1 MCLTTVGGGP
11 LAATDRELGRRY
23 GAPTVERNGST
34 AERMSFQN
42 GLNSF
47 MGPADVLPT
56 RANAPGPAAW
66 RLTSTISKI
75 HLDRLTF
82 VSEMTKK
89 YGDVVRFRMG
99 SKSVFLIGNGR
110 AAKHILATNQ
120 DNYRKGMGLTDASP
134 LLGSG
139 LLTSDGMTWRRQ
151 HSAMQPFFTTDAINR
166 YVSVMVDEI
175 KLMMCRWRK
184 PAANG
189 AVIDVAA
196 EMSQL
201 TLRILS
207 RTLFGIALDDCA
219 RIAGPALNI
228 VMRHAMMRMVFPF
241 LAHMPTAAN
250 FRYVNALRQLNSA
263 VTDLINAKR
272 AKSHD
277 ADQSCDLLFQL
288 LHPHDG
294 PVQDARV
301 RDEVMTILVAGH
313 ETTAAA
319 LSWAFHLL
327 SRHPEVDERL
337 ASESASLPDEPS
349 RISQL
354 RVLAYT
360 SNVLDETLRL
370 YPSVWILPREAIAD
384 DEIEGYRVS
393 SGSAVLVCPYV
404 LHRNPLIW
412 DNSESFDPDRFSGS
426 GTESPPPYCYIPF
439 GAGRRSCIGRHFGA
453 LEARLVL
460 ALVCR
465 RFRFV
470 PEGKRN
476 VVAEPLLTLRP
487 KGSLPM
493 RIFPRRHLSCS

>member
-1 MCLTTVGGGP
+1 
-11 LAATDRELGRRY
+11 
-23 GAPTVERNGST
+23 
-34 AERMSFQN
+34 
-42 GLNSF
+42 
-47 MGPADVLPT
+47 
-56 RANAPGPAAW
+56 
-66 RLTSTISKI
+66 
-75 HLDRLTF
+75 
-82 VSEMTKK
+82 
-89 YGDVVRFRMG
+89 
-99 SKSVFLIGNGR
+99 
-110 AAKHILATNQ
+110 
-120 DNYRKGMGLTDASP
+120 
-134 LLGSG
+134 
-139 LLTSDGMTWRRQ
+139 MTWRRQ

-175 KLMMCRWRK
+175 KLTMCRWRK

-196 EMSQL
+196 EMNQL

-277 ADQSCDLLFQL
+277 ADQSCDLLFRL

-465 RFRFV
+465 RFRLV
-470 PEGKRN
+470 PEGNRN

>member
-1 MCLTTVGGGP
+1 MGP
-11 LAATDRELGRRY
+11 L
-23 GAPTVERNGST
+23 N
-34 AERMSFQN
+34 
-42 GLNSF
+42 
-47 MGPADVLPT
+47 VLPT
-56 RANAPGPAAW
+56 HANAPGPSAW
-66 RLTSTISKI
+66 RLISTISKI

-99 SKSVFLIGNGR
+99 FKSVLLVGNAR

-139 LLTSDGMTWRRQ
+139 LLTSEGMTWRRQ
-151 HSAMQPFFTTDAINR
+151 HSEMQPFFTTDAVNR
-166 YVSVMVDEI
+166 YISEMVDEI

-196 EMSQL
+196 EMNRL

-207 RTLFGIALDDCA
+207 RTLFGIALDDWT
-219 RIAGPALNI
+219 RIAGPALTI
-228 VMRHAMMRMVFPF
+228 VMRHTMMRMVFPF
-241 LAHMPTAAN
+241 LAHVPSAAN

-272 AKSHD
+272 AKSHE
-277 ADQSCDLLFQL
+277 ADQSCDLLSQL

-294 PVQDARV
+294 TVQDARV

-327 SRHPEVDERL
+327 SCHPEADERL
-337 ASESASLPDEPS
+337 AGESASLPDEPS
-349 RISQL
+349 HIRQL

-370 YPSVWILPREAIAD
+370 YPSVWVLPREAIAD
-384 DEIEGYRVS
+384 DVIEGYRVS
-393 SGSAVLVCPYV
+393 PGSAVLVCPYV

-426 GTESPPPYCYIPF
+426 GTESLPPYCYIPF

-460 ALVCR
+460 AMVCR

-470 PEGKRN
+470 PEGNRN

-487 KGSLPM
+487 KGGLPM
-493 RIFPRRHLSCS
+493 RIYPRRHLPCS